1 MNTYK
6 IAATTRAGDY
16 IETEITASNMLALVQ
31 PMVYEL
37 AVEHKTCI
45 DDVVEL
51 DITEL
56 E

>member
-16 IETEITASNMLALVQ
+16 IETEITAKNIWQMMQSFMYQ
-31 PMVYEL
+31 L
-37 AVEHKTCI
+37 AVQHNAGV
-45 DDVVEL
+45 DDIVEL

>member
-1 MNTYK
+1 MNVYK
-6 IAATTRAGDY
+6 IAATTRAGHY
-16 IETEITASNMLALVQ
+16 IETQITASNMLALVQ
-31 PMVYEL
+31 PMVFEL
-37 AVEHKTCI
+37 QVQHKTCI

>member
-1 MNTYK
+1 MNTYR

-16 IETEITASNMLALVQ
+16 IETQITASNMLALVQ
-31 PMVYEL
+31 PMVYEF

-45 DDVVEL
+45 DDIVEL